1 MTETKTHWKDV
12 AIEGM
17 TEWERNFYEGKDAG
31 DIVEFFLLP
40 QADILRRLINDTV
53 ETEPDKKFFLTCL
66 QSMKDYAEYIARVS
80 DYLIQREQ
88 SDYEF

>member
-1 MTETKTHWKDV
+1 MTEIKAHWKDV

-17 TEWERNFYEGKDAG
+17 TEWERNFYEGKDTG

-40 QADILRRLINDTV
+40 QADTLRRLIDHTI
-53 ETEPDKKFFLTCL
+53 ETEPDKKLFLTCL

-80 DYLIQREQ
+80 AYLIAREQ

>member
-1 MTETKTHWKDV
+1 MAEIKTHWKDV

-40 QADILRRLINDTV
+40 QADTLCRLINDTKD
-53 ETEPDKKFFLTCL
+53 TATNKKFFLTCL
-66 QSMKDYAEYIARVS
+66 QSMKDYAEYVARVS